1 MFKKSV
7 LKAMVLL
14 LFVAL
19 AGAAL
24 PVQHS
29 PFRPPAAPQEQPA
42 GSGGAET
49 GPENRQDPAA
59 TTGGKTVPDNRQAP
73 AGSESVTSP
82 GGAGQAP
89 AGAEG
94 GNYGPGT
101 ARQDSPAGGSGSLR
115 GQIEEKYLSRL
126 QSVASGYESRLNGL
140 IAAALNE
147 AAAAKKADPGADI
160 GPILNKYYAAGKALE
175 AECDSQ
181 FYPILAEFESELSAH
196 SLPLDTAVKAR
207 EAYEARKGARAAQ
220 LLSGGL

>member
-49 GPENRQDPAA
+49 GPENRQDPAGGS
-59 TTGGKTVPDNRQAP
+59 GGKTAPENRQAP
-73 AGSESVTSP
+73 AGSESGTSP

-94 GNYGPGT
+94 GNSGPET
-101 ARQDSPAGGSGSLR
+101 ARQGSSSGGTGSLR

-126 QSVASGYESRLNGL
+126 QSLASGYESRLNGL
-140 IAAALNE
+140 ASAASSEL
-147 AAAAKKADPGADI
+147 AAAKKADPNADLN
-160 GPILNKYYAAGKALE
+160 PIINKYYAAGKALE

-181 FYPILAEFESELSAH
+181 FYSILAEFESELSAH
-196 SLPLDTAVKAR
+196 SLPLDTAVRAR
-207 EAYEARKGARAAQ
+207 EAYEARKGARAGQ